1 MDRQGPPSGFF
12 PPSRMESETTQ
23 GLSSVSSGAGSFSP
37 AQLTID
43 QLRELREVWL
53 AVAETGDPAAAGSVL
68 VARIANI
75 IKGPVGLLARD
86 SRSGDIAVES
96 AAGDLLAASTVAG
109 LQADLR
115 NLRDDLRA
123 SIVTPEGSDARTAWT
138 VVQLGAR
145 ANRTRLLLLPGD
157 WSRWPSV
164 DWLERFARDLAA
176 ALRVPAGRGRR
187 RRRTQLLTSARLFTR
202 RLAETTREEDLN
214 QLVVDTFARSTAA
227 DQVALALLD
236 EEDGHLQIAATHG
249 YPLVLVEHVRIAPG
263 NGVIGRVFSSQQS
276 MLVSDVSRLSPL
288 HPQRPRYRTQ
298 SFLAV
303 PLLLGDDAVGV
314 VTLTDRADSRPFD
327 RGDLVA
333 ARTLAA
339 PAALAVGR
347 QQLSRHSEALAHAI
361 AVEPLTGLFNRRH
374 FSIRLEEEVE
384 RARRYAIDLALLLVD
399 IDNFKM
405 LNDTR
410 GHLVGDLVL
419 RDTAN
424 ILRQSV
430 RVFDVCTRY
439 GGDEF
444 AILMPGSTA
453 QSAMQSADRIR
464 QRVEAYRPSGVTLS
478 HDERITISVGVSAR
492 KPAASAEEMIASA
505 DRALY
510 AAKAEGKNRVRLVE

>member
-1 MDRQGPPSGFF
+1 MERQGPPSSFF
-12 PPSRMESETTQ
+12 PPPRIDSDPTKA
-23 GLSSVSSGAGSFSP
+23 LSPAGAPTASFSP
-37 AQLTID
+37 SQLTID

-53 AVAETGDPAAAGSVL
+53 AVAETSDPAAAGSVL
-68 VARIANI
+68 TARIANV
-75 IKGPVGLLARD
+75 IKAPVGLLARD
-86 SRSGDIAVES
+86 SQSGEIAVES
-96 AAGDLLAASTVAG
+96 AAGDLLAASTIAA
-109 LQADLR
+109 LQTDLR

-123 SIVTPEGSDARTAWT
+123 SVVTPESGGAAWT

-164 DWLERFARDLAA
+164 DWLERFARDLSA

-187 RRRTQLLTSARLFTR
+187 RRRTQLLTNARLFSR
-202 RLAETTREEDLN
+202 RLAEMTREEDLN
-214 QLVVDTFARSTAA
+214 QLVVDTFAQATTA
-227 DQVALALLD
+227 DQAALALID
-236 EEDGHLQIAATHG
+236 EEDGHLSIAATHG
-249 YPLVLVEHVRIAPG
+249 YPIVLVEHVRIAPG
-263 NGVIGRVFSSQQS
+263 HGVIGRVFSSQQS
-276 MLVSDVSRLSPL
+276 MLVTDVSRLSPL
-288 HPQRPRYRTQ
+288 HPQRPRYRTP

-303 PLLLGDDAVGV
+303 PLLLGQDAVGV
-314 VTLTDRADSRPFD
+314 LTLTDRADSRPFD

-347 QQLSRHSEALAHAI
+347 QQLSRRSEALAHAI

-374 FSIRLEEEVE
+374 FSVRLEEEVE

-464 QRVEAYRPSGVTLS
+464 QRVEAYRPSGVTLT
-478 HDERITISVGVSAR
+478 HDDRITISVGVSAR